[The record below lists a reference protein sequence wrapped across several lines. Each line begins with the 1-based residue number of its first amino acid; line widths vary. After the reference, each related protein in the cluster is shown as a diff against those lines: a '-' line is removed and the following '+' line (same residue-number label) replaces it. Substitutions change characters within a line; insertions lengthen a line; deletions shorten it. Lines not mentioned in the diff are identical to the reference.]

1 MKPWDISSIN
11 GKPISDDFIIPLWK
25 DFSPTDFLFS
35 LREGIRGVKSVMVFI
50 TPMEYYNKFHFMY
63 GDSMPIIN
71 LIPDNFEEVS
81 PGCYEVYNS
90 SITEVKENL
99 LQKGFIHSSMFQ
111 TFTNTTVNLNYDLND
126 I

>member
-1 MKPWDISSIN
+1 MTSMRPWDISTIN
-11 GKPISDDFIIPLWK
+11 GKPVSDDFIIPLWK
-25 DFSPTDFLFS
+25 DFSTADFLFS
-35 LREGIRGVKSVMVFI
+35 LREDAKSIIVFI

-71 LIPDNFEEVS
+71 LIPDDFEEIS
-81 PGCYEVYNS
+81 PGCYEVFNFS
-90 SITEVKENL
+90 LTEIKEYL

-111 TFTNTTVNLNYDLND
+111 TFTNTAQNLNYDLED